1 MLSEYPTRIKDNN
14 NLMDIN
20 WKELAKEYKEHYDDD
35 DGIHEYV
42 EGLLPIYFGEIYSTY
57 HEYIGTPLNIE
68 IEKEHVGRQFW
79 QIMNEHLYD
88 EFMNHFMEEYS
99 QLEEE

>member
-1 MLSEYPTRIKDNN
+1 
-14 NLMDIN
+14 MDIN

-68 IEKEHVGRQFW
+68 INSHMVGREFW
-79 QIMNEHLYD
+79 QIMND
-88 EFMNHFMEEYS
+88 ELFDAFLGKFLDEYMAI
-99 QLEEE
+99 EEEE

>member
-1 MLSEYPTRIKDNN
+1 MKDNN

-20 WKELAKEYKEHYDDD
+20 WKELAKEYKENYEDDS
-35 DGIHEYV
+35 GVHEYV

-68 IEKEHVGRQFW
+68 IEESMIGRQFW
-79 QIMNEHLYD
+79 QIMNDELFD
-88 EFMNHFMEEYS
+88 EFLCRFLGEYMAI
-99 QLEEE
+99 EEEE